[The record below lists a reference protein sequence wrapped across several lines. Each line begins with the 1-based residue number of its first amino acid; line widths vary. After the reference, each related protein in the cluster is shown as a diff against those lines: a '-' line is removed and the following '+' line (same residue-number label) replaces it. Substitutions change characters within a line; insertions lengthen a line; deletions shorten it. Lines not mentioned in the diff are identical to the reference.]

1 MNIFISHKILT
12 AAFLMSCIFLW
23 SCENDEAK
31 IKRLGIKKTGVE
43 EAKMIVLNYTIGGKT
58 KAILTAPLMLNV
70 QDAVPYSEFPQTL
83 HANFYNDSGKIES
96 TLNAHYGKY
105 KQYQSIVYLR
115 DSVVVVNLEKGD
127 TLFCDELYWDR
138 NRVGTE
144 FYTDKPVRIR
154 TKTETINGK
163 GMEASQDFKNWHIL
177 QSVGNIS
184 VPASKFPG

>member
-105 KQYQSIVYLR
+105 KQYQSL
-115 DSVVVVNLEKGD
+115 
-127 TLFCDELYWDR
+127 
-138 NRVGTE
+138 NRE
-144 FYTDKPVRIR
+144 P
-154 TKTETINGK
+154 
-163 GMEASQDFKNWHIL
+163 
-177 QSVGNIS
+177 
-184 VPASKFPG
+184 